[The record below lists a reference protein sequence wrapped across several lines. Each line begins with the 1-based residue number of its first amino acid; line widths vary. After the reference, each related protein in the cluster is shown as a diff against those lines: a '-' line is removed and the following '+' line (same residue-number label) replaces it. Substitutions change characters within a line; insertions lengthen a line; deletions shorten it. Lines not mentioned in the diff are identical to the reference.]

1 MTEETAANNEDVNAQ
16 EFNTE
21 HKLIGVKGVE
31 VIQDDKPVVLM
42 ALPQIDQKKTNESSV
57 LEVAEEEE
65 GEVHAKISANLTS

>member
-1 MTEETAANNEDVNAQ
+1 MTEETAANNEDVDAQ